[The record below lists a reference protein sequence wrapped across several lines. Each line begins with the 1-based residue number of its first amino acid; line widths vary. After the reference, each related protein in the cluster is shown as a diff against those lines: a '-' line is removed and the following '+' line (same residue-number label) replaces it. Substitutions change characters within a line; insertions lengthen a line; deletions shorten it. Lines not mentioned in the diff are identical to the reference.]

1 MMPSS
6 YQNIITLVDYKLQQR
21 PRGFEYLVK
30 ELLSMF
36 CRAFDADTTTVYAS
50 GYAFPMEL
58 IWAFDVVPFDL
69 EIACNNLPQV
79 IVGSGSSLMTPAE
92 NDGYSRS
99 ICSFHRLIIGCLVQD
114 ILPRAD
120 LYLTSSYYCHGK
132 AKVNEIVADHFEGE
146 SILFDV
152 PHEISDSSIK
162 YVAGQLR
169 SIAARLEDVSGQ
181 KLDMDRLQ
189 EAIGSSNRA
198 RSSLVQMNEL
208 MKAGPAPYDGVK
220 ACLLGLAGA
229 MFWGSPIRE
238 EIHRLIIDE
247 IKERIEAGTARP
259 ESHRVLWYPWVPVQ
273 TTNFFK
279 ILKANQVSVVMVEA
293 ARVWWSELDEDNPFE
308 ALALKALQNHHVGT
322 SDGRIEAL
330 QNIAEEYDVDGV
342 IHFST
347 PACYHENASF
357 RLVSDALRARGIP
370 LLDLE
375 ADMSDE
381 RNYSPSKTETKLNA
395 FVELLQA
402 RTSG

>member
-6 YQNIITLVDYKLQQR
+6 YRNILTLVDYKLQQR
-21 PRGFEYLVK
+21 PRGFEFFVK
-30 ELLSMF
+30 EVLSLF
-36 CRAFDADTTTVYAS
+36 CRAFDPDTTTVYAS

-79 IVGSGSSLMTPAE
+79 IGGTGSSLMTPAE

-99 ICSFHRLIIGCLVQD
+99 ICSFHRLIIGCRQF
-114 ILPRAD
+114 LPRAD

-132 AKVNEIVADHFEGE
+132 AKVNEVVADHFDGE

-152 PHEISDSSIK
+152 PNEISEASIQ
-162 YVAGQLR
+162 YVADQLR
-169 SIAARLEDVSGQ
+169 NIAARLEEVTGQPLDV
-181 KLDMDRLQ
+181 DRLR
-189 EAIGSSNRA
+189 EAIRSSNRA
-198 RSSLVQMNEL
+198 RASLIEMNEL
-208 MKAGPAPYDGVK
+208 MKSRPSPYDGVK
-220 ACLLGLAGA
+220 ACLLGLGGA
-229 MFWGSPIRE
+229 LFWGSPIRE
-238 EIHRLIIDE
+238 EIHRLILDE
-247 IKERIEAGTARP
+247 IKERIDGGTARP
-259 ESHRVLWYPWVPVQ
+259 ESQRVLWYPWVPVQ

-293 ARVWWSELDEDNPFE
+293 ARAWQSALDEDKPFE
-308 ALALKALQNHHVGT
+308 ALALKALANHHVGT

-330 QNIAEEYDVDGV
+330 LKIAEEYEVDGV
-342 IHFST
+342 IHFAT

-357 RLVSDALRARGIP
+357 RLVSEALRARGMP

-381 RNYSPSKTETKLNA
+381 RNYDPAKSEIKLTA
-395 FVELLQA
+395 FVELMQA
-402 RTSG
+402 RTAA